1 MVVDNL
7 FQGVIISVL
16 VVDNLFQGVII
27 SVLAD
32 NLVDLYL
39 TLPTHKDVWDT
50 LEANFG
56 VSNDDSKLYVM
67 EQFYNY
73 MMVDNHSIVK

>member
-16 VVDNLFQGVII
+16 AVDNLFQGVII

-39 TLPTHKDVWDT
+39 TLPTRKDVWDT
-50 LEANFG
+50 LDAIFW
-56 VSNDDSKLYVM
+56 VSDDDSKLYVM